1 MWLNQKSCKCATS
14 STSAGAWN
22 DGLGIAIPK
31 ALAHLPELLLVVVM
45 VHATWIAGVSPAIAA
60 ERPNVVVFLSDDQ
73 GWGDL
78 SLNGNKNL
86 RTPAIDSIGLDG
98 AQFDRFYV
106 CPVCSPTRAEF
117 LTGRYHPRGNI
128 WNVSTGGERL
138 DLDER
143 TIADVFQAAGY
154 ATACFGK
161 WHNGTQYPYHPLG
174 RGFEEYYGFC
184 SGHWGDYFDAP
195 LEHNGKLV
203 RGKGFLSNDLT
214 DHAISYIEQQRDK
227 PFFVYVPYNT
237 PHSPM
242 QVPDEDY
249 ARLKNAEL
257 PNRGIDPAKEDVGFT
272 RAALAMCENL
282 DRNVARVLKKLD
294 ELHLR
299 ENTIVVY
306 FCDNGPVG
314 GRWNGGMKGRKAT
327 TDEGGVRSPLL
338 IRWPGKI
345 AAGTQVKQIA
355 SVIDLMPTLA
365 DLTGIPTTGT
375 KPLDGISL
383 RPWLI
388 DKRDSIEDRQLFSHW
403 ANKVSVRTARF
414 RLDAQGQLYD
424 MLADPGQKTNVAAAH
439 PAVAK
444 ELSDAVAEWKNTVL
458 KELERVDRPFTV
470 GYKEFP
476 VTHLPARD
484 GVPHGNVKR
493 SARAPN
499 CSYFTNWI
507 TKEDTI
513 TWDIDVATAGR
524 YQVVLYYTCPSAN
537 LGAKFELRGGTR
549 SLTATV
555 TEAHDP
561 PAYGAEHDRSPRD
574 SESLVKEFKPW
585 TLGEMTLEPGLTK
598 LTLQATEIPGPGVI
612 EVRGMTLTL
621 LDGDTR

>member
-1 MWLNQKSCKCATS
+1 MYGWRDLATVIFAACCLS
-14 STSAGAWN
+14 GNS
-22 DGLGIAIPK
+22 GLPS
-31 ALAHLPELLLVVVM
+31 LA
-45 VHATWIAGVSPAIAA
+45 AA

-78 SLNGNKNL
+78 SLNGNKNV
-86 RTPAIDSIGLDG
+86 RTPAIDSLAHDG

-117 LTGRYHPRGNI
+117 LTGRYHARGNV

-143 TIADVFQAAGY
+143 TIADVFHTAGY

-174 RGFEEYYGFC
+174 RGFDEYYGFC

-195 LEHNGKLV
+195 VEHNGTIV
-203 RGKGFLSNDLT
+203 RSKGFLANDLT
-214 DHAISYIEQQRDK
+214 DHALNYIDQHRNK

-249 ARLKNAEL
+249 ARLRDAEL
-257 PNRGIDPAKEDVGFT
+257 PNRADNPSTEDMGFT

-294 ELHLR
+294 DLQLR
-299 ENTIVVY
+299 DNTIVVY

-314 GRWNGGMKGRKAT
+314 TRWNGGMKGRKGT

-338 IRWPGKI
+338 IRWPTKI
-345 AAGTQVKQIA
+345 PAGTKVAQIA
-355 SVIDLMPTLA
+355 SAMDLLPTLA
-365 DLTGIPTTGT
+365 DLSGVPTTGT

-388 DKRDSIEDRQLFSHW
+388 DKRDSIEDRKLFSHW
-403 ANKVSVRTARF
+403 AGKVSVRTAQY
-414 RLDAQGQLYD
+414 RLDHQGQLFD
-424 MLADPGQKTNVAAAH
+424 MHADPGQKVNVAKERS
-439 PAVAK
+439 AVAN
-444 ELSDAVAEWKNTVL
+444 ELSDAVTAWKNTVL

-470 GYKEFP
+470 GYKDFP
-476 VTHLPARD
+476 MTHLPARD
-484 GVPHGNVKR
+484 GIAHGNVKR

-499 CSYFTNWI
+499 CSYFTNW
-507 TKEDTI
+507 TSKDDTV
-513 TWDIDVATAGR
+513 TWDVDVATVGL
-524 YQVVLYYTCPSAN
+524 YQVTLYYTCPTAN
-537 LGAKFELRGGTR
+537 LGAKFELRGGKQP
-549 SLTATV
+549 LAATV

-561 PAYGAEHDRSPRD
+561 PAYGAGHDRSPRD
-574 SESLVKEFKPW
+574 SESLVKDFRPW
-585 TLGEMTLEPGLTK
+585 VIGDMTLPQGRTT
-598 LTLQATEIPGPGVI
+598 LTLQATDIPGPGVM
-612 EVRGMTLTL
+612 EVRGLTLTL
-621 LDGDTR
+621 RDVGAR

>member
-1 MWLNQKSCKCATS
+1 MFGRRDLTAVLLRILVLTG
-14 STSAGAWN
+14 TV
-22 DGLGIAIPK
+22 GLRG
-31 ALAHLPELLLVVVM
+31 
-45 VHATWIAGVSPAIAA
+45 GFAA

-78 SLNGNKNL
+78 SLNGNRNL
-86 RTPAIDSIGLDG
+86 RTPAIDSLAHDG

-117 LTGRYHPRGNI
+117 LTGRYHPRGNV

-143 TIADVFQAAGY
+143 TIADVFHAAGY

-174 RGFEEYYGFC
+174 RGFDEYYGFC

-195 LEHNGKLV
+195 VEHNGTIV
-203 RGKGFLSNDLT
+203 RSKGFLANDLT
-214 DHAISYIEQQRDK
+214 DHAIGYIEQHRDQ

-249 ARLKNAEL
+249 ARLRDAEL
-257 PNRGIDPAKEDVGFT
+257 PNRADNPSTEELGFT

-282 DRNVARVLKKLD
+282 DRNVARVLKTLDDLKLRD
-294 ELHLR
+294 
-299 ENTIVVY
+299 NTIVVY

-314 GRWNGGMKGRKAT
+314 TRWNGGMKGRKAT

-338 IRWPGKI
+338 IRWPAKI
-345 AAGTQVKQIA
+345 PAGTKVAQIA
-355 SVIDLMPTLA
+355 SAMDLLPTLT
-365 DLTGIPTTGT
+365 DLAGVPTTGT

-383 RPWLI
+383 RPWLV
-388 DKRDSIEDRQLFSHW
+388 DKRDSLDDRKLFSHW
-403 ANKVSVRTARF
+403 AGKVSVRTPRF
-414 RLDAQGQLYD
+414 RLDHQGQLFD
-424 MLADPGQKTNVAAAH
+424 MHADPGQKMNVTMQH
-439 PAVAK
+439 PAVTK
-444 ELSDAVAEWKNTVL
+444 ELTAAVAEWKDTVL
-458 KELERVDRPFTV
+458 KELERVDQPFTV

-476 VTHLPARD
+476 ITHLPARD

-499 CSYFTNWI
+499 CSYFTNW
-507 TKEDTI
+507 TSKEDTI
-513 TWDIDVATAGR
+513 TWDVEVANVGLYEVT
-524 YQVVLYYTCPSAN
+524 LYYTCPMAN
-537 LGAKFELRGGTR
+537 LGAKFELRGGVKPL
-549 SLTATV
+549 SATV

-574 SESLVKEFKPW
+574 SESLVKDFKPW
-585 TLGEMTLEPGLTK
+585 PLGEVALAKGRTT
-598 LTLQATEIPGPGVI
+598 LTLQATEIPGPEVM
-612 EVRGMTLTL
+612 EVRGLTLTL
-621 LDGDTR
+621 RDVGAR